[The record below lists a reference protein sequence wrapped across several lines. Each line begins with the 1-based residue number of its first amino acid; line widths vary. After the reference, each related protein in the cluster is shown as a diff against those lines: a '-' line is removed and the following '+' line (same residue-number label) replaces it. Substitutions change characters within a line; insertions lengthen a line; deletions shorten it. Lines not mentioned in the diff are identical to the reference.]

1 VGFFYLTGH
10 GIEPAL
16 LDGLMSSAKRFFA
29 LPESDKLAVDMVNS
43 PDFRGY
49 TRLAWERTRGQQ
61 DWREQIDIGANRV
74 RP

>member
-1 VGFFYLTGH
+1 
-10 GIEPAL
+10 
-16 LDGLMSSAKRFFA
+16 MSSAKRFFA